1 MQFEDN
7 RTFVWLM
14 VGACLGA
21 VSVFVFVVAT
31 GDSDEPLISSWV
43 GALVPTIGA
52 ILFGTI
58 GPMIGRRKA
67 GVIEETTVTTAV
79 ARPVARGM

>member
-1 MQFEDN
+1 MQSEDN

-21 VSVFVFVVAT
+21 VSVFVVAA

-58 GPMIGRRKA
+58 GPMIGQRKPVA
-67 GVIEETTVTTAV
+67 IEETTATTPV
-79 ARPVARGM
+79 ARQVARGM